1 MTSEGGPALA
11 IGVSI
16 AAVGAIPACV
26 GAALVIL
33 SRNDKRVVESR
44 SPRPS
49 QPVEISRTQ
58 AQAKRA
64 ALSDMELARL
74 ADHEDRGA
82 AGELVRRSAPVIA
95 DLLRRMGA
103 PDAVADDITQDALVA
118 ALRSVASYRGEAAF
132 STWAM
137 KIAARLYLKRRRREA
152 RTELMADPVGT
163 DIGGRFAEVGSITRL
178 DLDRALQRLS
188 TPNGSASRSATA
200 RG

>member
-1 MTSEGGPALA
+1 MEP
-11 IGVSI
+11 
-16 AAVGAIPACV
+16 
-26 GAALVIL
+26 
-33 SRNDKRVVESR
+33 
-44 SPRPS
+44 
-49 QPVEISRTQ
+49 SRTR
-58 AQAKRA
+58 AQADRA
-64 ALSDMELARL
+64 ALSDIELARL

-103 PDAVADDITQDALVA
+103 SDAIADDITQDALVA

-152 RTELMADPVGT
+152 RTDLMADPVGAEL
-163 DIGGRFAEVGSITRL
+163 GGPSEEAGSIARL

-188 TPNGSASRSATA
+188 APERLCVSLCHGAGLKHDEIALALRVPLGTVKSHVTRGLKKLRLLMSEPGSDPNG
-200 RG
+200 